1 MAEQQHTPEIHV
13 TPLTTYLLVFAALAG
28 GTLLTWWVSTI
39 NVEVTLFGTLISL
52 NTPIALLI
60 ATIKAVLVILF
71 FMHVIH
77 STRLT
82 WVVVVG
88 AFLWLGVLFV
98 LTFAD
103 YLTRGGSLYYQGV
116 APPSRRPQRRRPPPP

>member
-1 MAEQQHTPEIHV
+1 MADEHVQEHAPHVHV
-13 TPLTTYLLVFAALAG
+13 TSIAVYLLVFFALAV
-28 GTLLTWWVSTI
+28 GTILT
-39 NVEVTLFGTLISL
+39 VTASRFDLGMW
-52 NTPIALLI
+52 NTPIALVI

-82 WVVVVG
+82 WVVVIG

-98 LTFAD
+98 LIFAD
-103 YLTRGGSLYYQGV
+103 YPPRGGRWQIY
-116 APPSRRPQRRRPPPP
+116 

>member
-1 MAEQQHTPEIHV
+1 MSEEHAPHVHV
-13 TPLTTYLLVFAALAG
+13 TPMWIYIAVFLALAA

-39 NVEVTLFGTLISL
+39 ELGLW

-71 FMHVIH
+71 FMHVIQ

-82 WVVVVG
+82 WVVVI
-88 AFLWLGVLFV
+88 ASFLWLGVLFV

-103 YLTRGGSLYYQGV
+103 YLTRIWKIY
-116 APPSRRPQRRRPPPP
+116 

>member
-1 MAEQQHTPEIHV
+1 MADEHAHEHAPHVHV
-13 TPLTTYLLVFAALAG
+13 TSIAVYLMVFLALAV
-28 GTLLTWWVSTI
+28 GTVLTVAASRFDLGAW
-39 NVEVTLFGTLISL
+39 
-52 NTPIALLI
+52 NTPIALVI
-60 ATIKAVLVILF
+60 ATIKAVLVILY

-82 WVVVVG
+82 WVVVIG

-103 YLTRGGSLYYQGV
+103 FLTRLWAIY
-116 APPSRRPQRRRPPPP
+116 

>member
-1 MAEQQHTPEIHV
+1 MDTESHEVPHHV
-13 TPLTTYLLVFAALAG
+13 TPVWVYLAVFATLAAGTIITYLASLVNLGWA
-28 GTLLTWWVSTI
+28 
-39 NVEVTLFGTLISL
+39 
-52 NTPIALLI
+52 NTPIALGI

-82 WVVVVG
+82 WVVVIGSFV
-88 AFLWLGVLFV
+88 WLGVLFV

-103 YLTRGGSLYYQGV
+103 YLTRFWAIY
-116 APPSRRPQRRRPPPP
+116 

>member
-1 MAEQQHTPEIHV
+1 MAEAAHANGEHAPHVHV
-13 TPLTTYLLVFAALAG
+13 TPLWIYFSVFFALAL
-28 GTLLTWWVSTI
+28 GTILTVAASRVDLGIW
-39 NVEVTLFGTLISL
+39 
-52 NTPIALLI
+52 NTPIALII

-82 WVVVVG
+82 WVVVIG
-88 AFLWLGVLFV
+88 SFLWLAVLFV

-103 YLTRGGSLYYQGV
+103 YLTRGWGFY
-116 APPSRRPQRRRPPPP
+116 

>member
-1 MAEQQHTPEIHV
+1 MADEHAAGHDHEHVPHVHV
-13 TPLTTYLLVFAALAG
+13 TSLGVYFAVFAALAA
-28 GTLLTWWVSTI
+28 GTLLTWYAST
-39 NVEVTLFGTLISL
+39 VDLGWA

-82 WVVVVG
+82 WVVVIG
-88 AFLWLGVLFV
+88 SFLWLGVLFV
-98 LTFAD
+98 LTFSD
-103 YLTRGGSLYYQGV
+103 YLTRLWGLT
-116 APPSRRPQRRRPPPP
+116 

>member
-1 MAEQQHTPEIHV
+1 MSDEHAPHVHV
-13 TPLTTYLLVFAALAG
+13 TPMWIYIAVFLALAA
-28 GTLLTWWVSTI
+28 GTLLTWWVSTQDYG
-39 NVEVTLFGTLISL
+39 LM

-82 WVVVVG
+82 WVVVI
-88 AFLWLGVLFV
+88 ASFLWLGVLFV

-103 YLTRGGSLYYQGV
+103 YLTRMWKIY
-116 APPSRRPQRRRPPPP
+116 

>member
-1 MAEQQHTPEIHV
+1 MVDSQAPDVHI
-13 TPLTTYLLVFAALAG
+13 TPLWQYILVFLALAA
-28 GTLLTWWVSTI
+28 GTILTVIASRFDLGMW
-39 NVEVTLFGTLISL
+39 
-52 NTPIALLI
+52 NTPIALII

-82 WVVVVG
+82 WVVIVA

-103 YLTRGGSLYYQGV
+103 YLTRGWSLT
-116 APPSRRPQRRRPPPP
+116 

>member
-1 MAEQQHTPEIHV
+1 MADATTTDIEHAEHAPHVHV
-13 TPLTTYLLVFAALAG
+13 TPLLTYFLVFFALAI
-28 GTLLTWWVSTI
+28 GTILTVVASRYNLGMW
-39 NVEVTLFGTLISL
+39 
-52 NTPIALLI
+52 NTPIALVI

-82 WVVVVG
+82 WVVII
-88 AFLWLGVLFV
+88 ASFLWLGVLFV

-103 YLTRGGSLYYQGV
+103 YLTRIWKIY
-116 APPSRRPQRRRPPPP
+116 

>member
-1 MAEQQHTPEIHV
+1 MNTHEDHTPHVHV
-13 TPLTTYLLVFAALAG
+13 TPLWIYLAVFGALAA
-28 GTLLTWWVSTI
+28 GTLLTWYAST
-39 NVEVTLFGTLISL
+39 VELGMW

-60 ATIKAVLVILF
+60 ACFKAILVILF

-82 WVVVVG
+82 WVTIIG

-103 YLTRGGSLYYQGV
+103 YLTRAWDIY
-116 APPSRRPQRRRPPPP
+116 

>member
-1 MAEQQHTPEIHV
+1 MADATTHDHAPHVHV
-13 TPLTTYLLVFAALAG
+13 TPLWVYIVIFLALAL
-28 GTLLTWWVSTI
+28 GTILTVAASRFDLGMW
-39 NVEVTLFGTLISL
+39 
-52 NTPIALLI
+52 NTPIALII

-82 WVVVVG
+82 WVVIIG

-103 YLTRGGSLYYQGV
+103 YLTRGWNLN
-116 APPSRRPQRRRPPPP
+116 

>member
-1 MAEQQHTPEIHV
+1 MSEEHAPHIHV
-13 TPLTTYLLVFAALAG
+13 TPMWIYIAVFLALAA
-28 GTLLTWWVSTI
+28 GTLLTWWVSTQ
-39 NVEVTLFGTLISL
+39 EFGMW
-52 NTPIALLI
+52 NTPIALII

-82 WVVVVG
+82 WVVII
-88 AFLWLGVLFV
+88 ASFLWLGVLFV

-103 YLTRGGSLYYQGV
+103 YLTRMWKIY
-116 APPSRRPQRRRPPPP
+116 

>member
-1 MAEQQHTPEIHV
+1 MVDHAPEHHV
-13 TPLTTYLLVFAALAG
+13 TALGVYFSVFAVLVI
-28 GTLLTWWVSTI
+28 GTLLTWYASTV
-39 NVEVTLFGTLISL
+39 NLGWA

-71 FMHVIH
+71 FMHVIY

-82 WVVVVG
+82 WVVIVA

-103 YLTRGGSLYYQGV
+103 YLTRAWVIY
-116 APPSRRPQRRRPPPP
+116 